1 MSVLWTAADA
11 ARATGGERRG
21 DWQATGVSIDT
32 RSLTPGDL
40 FVALADRRDGHDF
53 VAEALARG
61 AAAAMVSRIPGDVA
75 ADAPL
80 LVVPDVLA
88 GLGALGRAGRARSA
102 ARVIAVTGSAGK
114 TSAKEMLRLML
125 QGQGLTHAAE
135 ASFNNHWGVPLT
147 LARLPAK
154 ADFAVVEIGMNH
166 PGEIAPLARLARP
179 HVALI
184 TTVAPVHM
192 AAFEDVE
199 GIAREKASILDG
211 LAQGGTAV
219 LNADLA
225 TTPILME
232 AARGQGARVIRFGTG
247 ADADPRLIAARVSG
261 GATVVQ
267 AQVGEEP
274 LLFKL
279 GGGGRHFALTALGC
293 LAAARAAGADM
304 ARAALSLAQWRPP
317 AGRGRR
323 VSIRLDPVEEMNL
336 ELIDDAYNANPLSVA
351 AALEV
356 LAAAEP
362 QDDVG
367 RVGRGRRI
375 AVLGDMLELG
385 AQEAALHAAIAD
397 DPAMAQ
403 IDLVH
408 CVGPLMAHLWH
419 ALPDAQRGILAPD
432 AETLCAQARRLV
444 DAGDVVL
451 VKGSKSIGVSRFVD
465 ALLKLGQTDAAAN
478 KGTG

>member
-1 MSVLWTAADA
+1 MSVLWTAGDA
-11 ARATGGERRG
+11 ARATGGEARG
-21 DWQATGVSIDT
+21 AWLASGVSIDT
-32 RSLTPGDL
+32 RSLVPGDL
-40 FVALADRRDGHDF
+40 FVALSDRRDGHEF

-61 AAAAMVSRIPGDVA
+61 AAAAMVSRVPDGVA

-80 LVVPDVLA
+80 LVVPDVLE

-125 QGQGLTHAAE
+125 QGQGCTHAAE
-135 ASFNNHWGVPLT
+135 ASFNNHRGVPLT

-184 TTVAPVHM
+184 TTVAPAHL

-199 GIAREKASILDG
+199 GIAREKASVFEG
-211 LAQGGTAV
+211 LMDGGTAV
-219 LNADLA
+219 INADLA
-225 TTPILME
+225 TTPILVR
-232 AARGQGARVIRFGTG
+232 AAQECGARIIRFGAG
-247 ADADPRLIAARVSG
+247 ADADPRLIAAQITG
-261 GATVVQ
+261 DATVVQ
-267 AQVGEEP
+267 AQAGGAP

-279 GGGGRHFALTALGC
+279 GGAGRHFAQTALGC
-293 LAAARAAGADM
+293 LAAARDAGADM
-304 ARAALSLAQWRPP
+304 ARAALALAQWQPP
-317 AGRGRR
+317 SGRGRR
-323 VSIRLDPVEEMNL
+323 AVIRLDPVEEL
-336 ELIDDAYNANPLSVA
+336 SFELIDDAFNANPLSVA
-351 AALEV
+351 AALDV
-356 LAAAEP
+356 LAAATP

-385 AQEAALHAAIAD
+385 GQEAALHAAIAE

-408 CVGPLMAHLWH
+408 CVGPLMANLWH
-419 ALPDAQRGILAPD
+419 ALPDARRGVQAPD
-432 AETLCAQARRLV
+432 AATLCAQARQLV

-451 VKGSKSIGVSRFVD
+451 VKGSKGIGVSRFVD
-465 ALLKLGQTDAAAN
+465 ALRKLGQTDAASDR
-478 KGTG
+478 GTR